1 MVTLVLELIVGAMI
15 LIVVPIFM
23 PGHMQQNKLYPLL
36 VRGLGALIIVYAILS
51 TSYVNVGDGRFAQMF
66 RTIGGGPLEGGKIV
80 AINGE
85 NGPQAQILRPG
96 FHAKFLLN
104 VFYAVDPSK
113 KETDIP
119 GGKIGVLT
127 AKDGTALR
135 AGQAFADPFPA
146 GAGLTML
153 DADTFLRNGGQRGPQ
168 LTVLP
173 PGKYVLN
180 DYLWEVSIR
189 DASDVN
195 TGFVGVVKSNVWANV
210 DLGTLRADKPD
221 NCSVIGGGNRSE
233 GKIEAPIVPVGCVGV
248 WQASLQPG
256 KYYFNPDAF
265 TITPIDTR
273 AQVWTYAGGYPRC
286 EITLTVDSKGD
297 ITQNRRCTE
306 IPVSK
311 DNADRA
317 VFVKMEGWDVPLE
330 LRVVAQV
337 SPTEASCVVAGVG
350 TLREIEDRVLTPS
363 IRAITRDVA
372 GGTYDVEEP
381 KTDETGKPVLVD
393 GKPVIQRVKRP
404 TKVLDLINQRPLIES
419 EIERRIRPEGEKSC
433 VTIREVR
440 LGEPA
445 IPPELLVAVRREQLA
460 TQLAKAYVQEQAA
473 QTKRIDSEKAK
484 ATADQQPELVKAE
497 IAVQTSQQKAL
508 ALKNEGQGE
517 KDKLELIAL
526 GQKAQTEVL
535 GVAATVQLQQYNI
548 LMDRLFGFANANPK
562 VFELALTNAGKFVP
576 NTYVGGSEG
585 MFGALLGKLLSS
597 GDVSPQPGSRPTPA
611 K

>member
-66 RTIGGGPLEGGKIV
+66 RTIGGGPLQGGKIV
-80 AINGE
+80 AIDGE

-104 VFYAVDPSK
+104 VFYVVDASK
-113 KETDIP
+113 KETEIP

-180 DYLWEVSIR
+180 DYLWEVSIH

-273 AQVWTYAGGYPRC
+273 AQVWTYAGGYQRC

-337 SPTEASCVVAGVG
+337 SPSEASCVVAGVG
-350 TLREIEDRVLTPS
+350 TLKDVEDRVLTPS
-363 IRAITRDVA
+363 IRAIVRDVA
-372 GGTYDVEEP
+372 GGTYDVEEA
-381 KTDETGKPVLVD
+381 KTDENGRPILENGRAVM
-393 GKPVIQRVKRP
+393 QRVKRP
-404 TKVLDLINQRPLIES
+404 TKVLDLINQRPLIEG
-419 EIERRIRPEGEKSC
+419 EVERRIRPEAEKSC

-460 TQLAKAYVQEQAA
+460 TQLQKAYVQEQQA
-473 QTKRIDSEKAK
+473 QDKRVASEKSK
-484 ATADQQPELVKAE
+484 ATADQQSTLVRAE
-497 IAVQTSQQKAL
+497 IGVQASLKNAE
-508 ALKNEGQGE
+508 AAKNEGAGE
-517 KDKLELIAL
+517 RHKLEAIAA
-526 GQKAQTEVL
+526 GQKTQMDVL
-535 GVAATVQLQQYNI
+535 GVEATVNLRKFE
-548 LMDRLFGFANANPK
+548 LTLKTLSDFFKENPK
-562 VFELALTNAGKFVP
+562 VLEAALTNASKFVP
-576 NTYVGGSEG
+576 QISVGS
-585 MFGALLGKLLSS
+585 SS
-597 GDVSPQPGSRPTPA
+597 GLLDGILGQMLM
-611 K
+611 